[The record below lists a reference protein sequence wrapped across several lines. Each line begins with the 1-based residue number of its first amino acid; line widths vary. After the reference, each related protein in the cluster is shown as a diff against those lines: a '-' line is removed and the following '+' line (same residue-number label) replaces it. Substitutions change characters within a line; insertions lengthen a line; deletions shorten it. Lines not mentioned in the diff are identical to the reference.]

1 MAAEEPPVVFTE
13 SETTILNEQG
23 MDARLG
29 SSSDSG
35 HSQRKRSPSRTT
47 PLPTMQLFVVSIVA
61 LTEFVQQSILF
72 PFVYFMVRDFKIA
85 ADERQLGTYVGI
97 LASTFSIAQFFSN
110 LPWGWVSD
118 KWGRRPVLLIGLL
131 ANSICALAFG
141 MSKSYSWALGVRI
154 LQGAFNAN
162 TGVAKSVVAEIT
174 DKSNEAV
181 AFSYFFL
188 FWRMGSVL
196 GPALGGFLTDP
207 AKHFPSIF
215 ARYEIWR
222 RFPYLLP
229 CVATSFISFVGFL
242 LGVFYL
248 QESKGRRAIDPNLL
262 SGGEHSSPPPY
273 SEAVAEEGHAVHS
286 STAANGTTTH
296 TEQEDIENETSPLLG
311 RPSVPIKSKSF
322 ETDWWFLGLPGLCW
336 TMLGGFFCA
345 MFMLITDNEL
355 FPLYA
360 STPAPFG
367 GLNFQPRDIGVAIT
381 IFGAVNM
388 VGQAFFYH
396 SLELTFGRLGL
407 FRWGMFG
414 AMFQAFLMP
423 FLGYIAGNQVDG
435 GGYISYSRWI
445 LVWVGLVILLV
456 GKSFFQLMAVT
467 SSSLLIIDAAP
478 AVKLGLANGASQ
490 SGVSLAGSFGPSLF
504 GMLYSFS
511 LQWGYP
517 FPFDRHLVYNLL
529 AIVGLAGFLISWKM
543 RRGLLEYGKDGR

>member
-1 MAAEEPPVVFTE
+1 MAHGSPDVVSPSE
-13 SETTILNEQG
+13 SS
-23 MDARLG
+23 RP
-29 SSSDSG
+29 
-35 HSQRKRSPSRTT
+35 SQRKQT
-47 PLPTMQLFVVSIVA
+47 PLPKMQLFVVSIVA

-85 ADERQLGTYVGI
+85 EDERQLGTYVGI
-97 LASTFSIAQFFSN
+97 LASAFSMAQFFSN

-118 KWGRRPVLLIGLL
+118 KWGRRPVLLIGLI
-131 ANSICALAFG
+131 ANSLCALAFG
-141 MSKSYSWALGVRI
+141 MSKSYKWALGVRM

-174 DKSNEAV
+174 DKSNEAI

-188 FWRMGSVL
+188 FWRMGAVL

-242 LGVFYL
+242 LGVLYL
-248 QESKGRRAIDPNLL
+248 EESKGRRAINANLIG
-262 SGGEHSSPPPY
+262 GGEHGPAPSTPANNTES
-273 SEAVAEEGHAVHS
+273 VAEEGRATPPPS
-286 STAANGTTTH
+286 PSGAPPPYEST
-296 TEQEDIENETSPLLG
+296 ESETSPLLAPEA
-311 RPSVPIKSKSF
+311 PSKKIRTF
-322 ETDWWFLGLPGLCW
+322 ETDWWALGLPGLCW

-355 FPLYA
+355 FPLFA

-367 GLNFQPRDIGVAIT
+367 GLNFEPRDIGIAIT

-396 SLELTFGRLGL
+396 TLEIKIGRLGL

-414 AMFQAFLMP
+414 ATFQAFLMP
-423 FLGYIAGNQVDG
+423 FLGYIAGNQVDR
-435 GGYISYSRWI
+435 GGYISYTRWI
-445 LVWVGLVILLV
+445 LEWAGLVTLLV
-456 GKSFFQLMAVT
+456 AKSFFQLMAVT

-478 AVKLGLANGASQ
+478 PVKLGLANGASQ

-504 GMLYSFS
+504 GMLYAGS
-511 LQWGYP
+511 LQWGLP

-529 AIVGLAGFLISWKM
+529 AAVGLIGFLTSWKM
-543 RRGLLEYGKDGR
+543 QRGLIEYGKDSR